1 MLREWRLFSLGWIM
15 GRLLRSSCCPQW
27 IRASG
32 RARYTDTERRERQ
45 DDVDISRSARGLKLC
60 DVTQSVVTMAGPLGA
75 RPYAELAPPT
85 LARRRVI
92 TLSISY

>member
-15 GRLLRSSCCPQW
+15 GRLLRLAAIPSGSE
-27 IRASG
+27 RALT
-32 RARYTDTERRERQ
+32 RTQDRYTDNKKQ

-60 DVTQSVVTMAGPLGA
+60 AAQSVVTMTGPLVA
-75 RPYAELAPPT
+75 RPYVAPTPSHH
-85 LARRRVI
+85 VI